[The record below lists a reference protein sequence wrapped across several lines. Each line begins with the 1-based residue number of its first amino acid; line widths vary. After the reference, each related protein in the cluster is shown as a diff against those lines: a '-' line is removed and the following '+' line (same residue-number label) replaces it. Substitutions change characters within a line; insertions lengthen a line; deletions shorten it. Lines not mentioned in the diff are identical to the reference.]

1 MGSSARKKA
10 EKKKDFKKP
19 KLRVGKAKAKPDN
32 FTDTSFKSRSITV
45 NQQSLTTTAPS
56 SVIQFEH
63 YVSLASSS
71 KSDAQRRD
79 ALSYL
84 ITQVSS
90 QPVNAPI
97 PVSAAII
104 LPKFLPLILDGAQ
117 SVRTQLLKFLRLLPA
132 KDVGDLAERALL
144 YIRAGM
150 THLAVEIRND
160 ALSVLEWL
168 VETAPEAVVSCPGG
182 WRRLDEVVRTAP
194 EAVVS
199 CPGGWVKTLK
209 AFMSMMGWATSV
221 GSTKWSAAAKVT
233 FGKGGKSFPRQI
245 TVLAQFLKAGLSRMD
260 TEESFQRG
268 SCFPLWDADIHVIS
282 AQASPFAHLNLFG
295 PGRDEEGEMYT
306 ERESRQRVFHLRFHS
321 AVNKGI
327 ESAKKEGGEMGRAGA
342 ILGKVVTES
351 MDDYDEMGNPTD
363 RL

>member
-1 MGSSARKKA
+1 M
-10 EKKKDFKKP
+10 
-19 KLRVGKAKAKPDN
+19 
-32 FTDTSFKSRSITV
+32 I
-45 NQQSLTTTAPS
+45 NQQSLTTSAPT
-56 SVIQFEH
+56 SVAQFAH

-104 LPKFLPLILDGAQ
+104 LPKFLPLILDGSQA
-117 SVRTQLLKFLRLLPA
+117 VRTQLLKFLRLLPA
-132 KDVGDLAERALL
+132 KDVGDRAEFALL

-160 ALSVLEWL
+160 ALTVLEWL
-168 VETAPEAVVSCPGG
+168 VETAPEDVV
-182 WRRLDEVVRTAP
+182 A
-194 EAVVS
+194 

-209 AFMSMMGWATSV
+209 AFMSMMGWAISV
-221 GSTKWSAAAKVT
+221 GSTKWSAAAKAT

-245 TVLAQFLKAGLSRMD
+245 TVLAQFLKAGLGRMTSD
-260 TEESFQRG
+260 EYFRRG
-268 SCFPLWDADIHVIS
+268 RFFPLCDADIHIIP
-282 AQASPFAHLNLFG
+282 AQSSPFAHLNLFG

-306 ERESRQRVFHLRFHS
+306 ERESRQRIFHRRFQA
-321 AVNKGI
+321 AVEKGI
-327 ESAKKEGGEMGRAGA
+327 ESAKKEAGEMGRAGA
-342 ILGKVVTES
+342 ILEKVLLEN
-351 MDDYDEMGNPTD
+351 MGDYDEVDNP
-363 RL
+363 LEC

>member
-19 KLRVGKAKAKPDN
+19 KLRVGKTKAKPDN
-32 FTDTSFKSRSITV
+32 FTDTSFKSRSITI
-45 NQQSLTTTAPS
+45 NQQSLTTSAPAS
-56 SVIQFEH
+56 SVQFEH
-63 YVSLASSS
+63 YLSLASSS

-97 PVSAAII
+97 PVSPATI
-104 LPKFLPLILDGAQ
+104 LKDLLPLVLDGSQ

-132 KDVGDLAERALL
+132 KDVGNRAEFALL

-168 VETAPEAVVSCPGG
+168 VETAPEYVVSCPGG
-182 WRRLDEVVRTAP
+182 WF
-194 EAVVS
+194 
-199 CPGGWVKTLK
+199 KTLSS
-209 AFMSMMGWATSV
+209 FMTMMGWAESV
-221 GSTKWSAAAKVT
+221 GSSKWSAAAKVT

-245 TVLAQFLKAGLSRMD
+245 TVLAQFLKAGLGRVL
-260 TEESFQRG
+260 TEEPFQRG

-295 PGRDEEGEMYT
+295 PVRDEESEMYT
-306 ERESRQRVFHLRFHS
+306 ERESRQRVFRLRFQTS
-321 AVNKGI
+321 VDKGI
-327 ESAKKEGGEMGRAGA
+327 ESARKEGGEMGRAGA

-351 MDDYDEMGNPTD
+351 MDDYDEMGNPAD
-363 RL
+363 YL

>member
-182 WRRLDEVVRTAP
+182 W
-194 EAVVS
+194 
-199 CPGGWVKTLK
+199 VKTLK

>member
-32 FTDTSFKSRSITV
+32 FTDTSFKSRSITI
-45 NQQSLTTTAPS
+45 NQQSLTTSAPAS
-56 SVIQFEH
+56 SVQFEH
-63 YVSLASSS
+63 YLSLASSS

-84 ITQVSS
+84 TTQVSS

-97 PVSAAII
+97 PVSPSTI
-104 LPKFLPLILDGAQ
+104 LEKLLPLILDGSQ
-117 SVRTQLLKFLRLLPA
+117 SVRTHQLKFLRLLPA
-132 KDVGDLAERALL
+132 KDVGNRAEFALL

-168 VETAPEAVVSCPGG
+168 VEIAPEYVVSCPGG
-182 WRRLDEVVRTAP
+182 WF
-194 EAVVS
+194 
-199 CPGGWVKTLK
+199 KTLDS
-209 AFMSMMGWATSV
+209 FMRMMGWAESV
-221 GSTKWSAAAKVT
+221 GSSKWSAAAKVT

-245 TVLAQFLKAGLSRMD
+245 TVLAQFLNAGLARIA
-260 TEESFQRG
+260 TEEPFQRG

-306 ERESRQRVFHLRFHS
+306 ERESRQRVFRLRFQKS
-321 AVNKGI
+321 VDKGI
-327 ESAKKEGGEMGRAGA
+327 ESARKEGGEMGRAGA

-351 MDDYDEMGNPTD
+351 MDDYDEMGNMTD
-363 RL
+363 HL